1 MKTPRYSSFED
12 INNDLKILNLERQ
25 IAQEEIRHVGIEV
38 KESFTPKHLLSATF
52 SALKGYGIHYLIRK
66 ILK

>member
-25 IAQEEIRHVGIEV
+25 IAREEIRHLGGKV
-38 KESFTPKHLLSATF
+38 KESFTPKHLLSVAF
-52 SALKGYGIHYLIRK
+52 SSLKDNGIYYLIRR